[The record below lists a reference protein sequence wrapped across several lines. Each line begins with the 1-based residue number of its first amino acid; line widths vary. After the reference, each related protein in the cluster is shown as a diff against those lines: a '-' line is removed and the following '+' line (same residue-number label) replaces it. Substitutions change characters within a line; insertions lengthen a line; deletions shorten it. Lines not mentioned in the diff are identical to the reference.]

1 MYNIEKMSIY
11 DLMIVNTYR
20 EKIWSLILSA
30 YNKLKTEI
38 YIFKQNMN
46 TGPEIQHSY
55 EAASDTLVVDETKK
69 ETNDLLSGI
78 FGKKFT
84 DLLDKVSKV
93 LWGISGA
100 FGGNKE
106 SDTTSVS
113 EQKNS
118 ETSTTVVEKKNT
130 NEWVQDR
137 QQLAMIDKYKGTDK
151 EAFGNKLIQ
160 VSNNLGINPN
170 WLMAVMWKE
179 CRLNPKAVN
188 KNGWAS
194 WLIQFMPKTAKWLWT
209 SVEAIRTMSALDQLD
224 YVEKYM
230 KTYASKIHSYEDT
243 YLAVFYPAYLGKAD
257 DKRLPAN
264 VIAQNPWVG
273 KTVWQFTNH
282 YAYRDIPDDAKE
294 MLA

>member
-1 MYNIEKMSIY
+1 MCNVEKMSIT
-11 DLMIVNTYR
+11 DLIIINTYR
-20 EKIWSLILSA
+20 EKFWSLDVSV
-30 YNKLKTEI
+30 YTKLKTEI
-38 YIFKQNMN
+38 YIFKHLMWNWLDILDSHESTPDSLILN
-46 TGPEIQHSY
+46 
-55 EAASDTLVVDETKK
+55 DTKK

-93 LWGISGA
+93 LWWISGA

-106 SDTTSVS
+106 NDTPSVS
-113 EQKNS
+113 EQNS
-118 ETSTTVVEKKNT
+118 QASTTMVEKQNT

-137 QQLAMIDKYKGTDK
+137 QQLAMIDKYKGADK

-209 SVEAIRTMSALDQLD
+209 SVEAIRAMSAIDQLD

-230 KTYASKIHSYEDT
+230 KNYASKIHSYEDT
-243 YLAVFYPAYLGKAD
+243 YLAVFYPAYLGKSD
-257 DKRLPAN
+257 DKKLPSN

>member
-1 MYNIEKMSIY
+1 MWIE
-11 DLMIVNTYR
+11 T
-20 EKIWSLILSA
+20 
-30 YNKLKTEI
+30 
-38 YIFKQNMN
+38 MN
-46 TGPEIQHSY
+46 SRDIAP
-55 EAASDTLVVDETKK
+55 DTLVVNETKK
-69 ETNDLLSGI
+69 ETSWLLDNI
-78 FGKKFT
+78 FGKKIT

-100 FGGNKE
+100 LNGNKE
-106 SDTTSVS
+106 NETISVA
-113 EQKNS
+113 EQNNS
-118 ETSTTVVEKKNT
+118 QVSTIVVEKKNT

-137 QQLAMIDKYKGTDK
+137 QQLAMIDKYKGDDK

-179 CRLNPKAVN
+179 CRLDPKAIN
-188 KNGWAS
+188 KSSGAS
-194 WLIQFMPKTAKWLWT
+194 WLIQFMPKTAKGLWT
-209 SVEAIRTMSALDQLD
+209 SVEAIRAMSALDQLD

-230 KTYASKIHSYEDT
+230 KNYASKIHSYEDT
-243 YLAVFYPAYLGKAD
+243 YLAVFYPAYLGKSD
-257 DKRLPAN
+257 DKKLPAN

-294 MLA
+294 MLV